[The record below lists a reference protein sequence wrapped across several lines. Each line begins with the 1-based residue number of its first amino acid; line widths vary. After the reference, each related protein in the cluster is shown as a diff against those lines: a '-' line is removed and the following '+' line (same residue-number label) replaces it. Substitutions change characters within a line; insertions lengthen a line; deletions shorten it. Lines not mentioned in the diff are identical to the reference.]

1 MPAKGMTAKGRSAA
15 PAVMIGAR
23 INRILLAPGGVKS
36 SLNMQLEDVG
46 QRLEQPPGAYP
57 VGAVPQL
64 DETQDLAFQEY
75 RVGDAG
81 KQDPHHHGDLE
92 DADQY

>member
-1 MPAKGMTAKGRSAA
+1 MPAKGMTAKGRNAA

-23 INRILLAPGGVKS
+23 TNRILVGSRRGEVL
-36 SLNMQLEDVG
+36 LEQQLEGVG
-46 QRLEQPPGAYP
+46 QGLEQPPGAYP

-64 DETQDLAFQEY
+64 DETQDLAFQEH

-81 KQDPHHHGDLE
+81 EQDRSSLRRS
-92 DADQY
+92 